1 VLNTTV
7 AGGRV
12 VRMLMQPVNLD
23 ATFAAGAGADLS
35 VGGDVL
41 VSIPP
46 AALVD
51 GAGAPYSG
59 DVEAELTV
67 VDPSVDL
74 DLMPGDYLTRDGG
87 GVVAPIQSYG
97 AMSLTLTGSGGE
109 VLDLTPGMTA
119 AVNIPV
125 ANSERGNAP
134 ATTPLYHYDRLT
146 GYWIEEGSATPA
158 TLASGLEVL
167 AADVSHFTTW
177 NGDVAFAPVP
187 VDGCVVDAFGA
198 PVDNVTVRADGAS
211 YLGFS
216 RDVTDADGLFVLD
229 VRPQAEVLVTVGDG
243 LQSSTVEVDT
253 GASGASIADCLVASA
268 GSSTINLTWGENP
281 SDLDTRLYGFSSADE
296 ADDFEVNYT
305 RRSVTVNDI
314 TIDLDVDDVTGFGPE
329 VVTFPEF
336 PYPGTYRYAVHLFS
350 GSGTIQNSPARVE
363 LNLRGDVQVFTP
375 PQGDATVCWA
385 VLDLEVDSAG
395 NVTVVPL
402 GSWEQESYCV
412 GGDFN
417 RPSGVGAQAAPGQ
430 TGIAVSAPPNPL
442 VRAIGNKYY
451 GR

>member
-1 VLNTTV
+1 VEHALAGEEPIVPDVVAQYGPKHRDPTAVVEGLEERRLGGDRVQQSLPRVDELQPV
-7 AGGRV
+7 AGAEAKV
-12 VRMLMQPVNLD
+12 LVDEVDRM
-23 ATFAAGAGADLS
+23 GADEGRDLARRLEDI
-35 VGGDVL
+35 GGARTGPVL
-41 VSIPP
+41 VLPMG
-46 AALVD
+46 AAEDFRPGDRQAARQVLELPED
-51 GAGAPYSG
+51 GA
-59 DVEAELTV
+59 
-67 VDPSVDL
+67 VDL
-74 DLMPGDYLTRDGG
+74 L
-87 GVVAPIQSYG
+87 
-97 AMSLTLTGSGGE
+97 
-109 VLDLTPGMTA
+109 
-119 AVNIPV
+119 
-125 ANSERGNAP
+125 
-134 ATTPLYHYDRLT
+134 
-146 GYWIEEGSATPA
+146 WI
-158 TLASGLEVL
+158 
-167 AADVSHFTTW
+167 
-177 NGDVAFAPVP
+177 GDVAESKGIPTLVE
-187 VDGCVVDAFGA
+187 GA
-198 PVDNVTVRADGAS
+198 RLAHAAGLDLRLTLLGEVTARSGLPAAGERPPWLRV
-211 YLGFS
+211 LG
-216 RDVTDADGLFVLD
+216 

-305 RRSVTVNDI
+305 QRSVTVNDI

-430 TGIAVSAPPNPL
+430 SGIAVSAPPNPL